1 MGASLWASPR
11 GLWEGITE
19 VRTRSAKNSREYN
32 KRARLRCNPRVTQP
46 CTRSP
51 SAIAAA
57 GHPPI
62 HPSIHQL
69 SRVTIA
75 NMNVTRRRFRSSA
88 DRGGDGSPH
97 RATAGVDLTC
107 ARALT
112 HPCSEKKYVR
122 YGRVKN
128 RTDVSVHSS
137 QRSLSHEWRRAARAP
152 TANDKCE
159 PLRAY
164 SLASLFEAA

>member
-1 MGASLWASPR
+1 MVAGGRAGGDRGPAKRGPDFWYKIGAPR
-11 GLWEGITE
+11 SGVHLPP
-19 VRTRSAKNSREYN
+19 
-32 KRARLRCNPRVTQP
+32 L

-51 SAIAAA
+51 SDIA
-57 GHPPI
+57 GQPSTHPP
-62 HPSIHQL
+62 IHQL

-75 NMNVTRRRFRSSA
+75 NVNVTRRRFRSSA